1 MSYLDL
7 SDAVTQG
14 DWARL
19 LDLYWSP
26 AYPALIGLARLIS
39 GAGPRSEIAAIHV
52 VNFVGFVAMLAAFE
66 YLLRNLLRLRVPRS
80 ALSGPWAEAI
90 AYGLFAVLAFTMTPL
105 ELTTPDL
112 FSDAAILLAFGAL
125 LRLRKAETAT
135 AREAIVLGVALGLGG
150 LVKSFLIPWA
160 IVCWA
165 ILAIALRKRGTRQ
178 ILTGVAVWALFVIPW
193 SVALSLKAGR
203 PTFGD
208 AGRLTYG
215 WYVNMVDAPSEG
227 GVPPGAWTKNTERIL
242 PGVGVPGDSPYSDPM
257 WADPS
262 RFNQDIVPHFRL
274 GDQLKTLKVFYVF
287 YVQNFAPLLFLVL
300 LVVAVPRGARR
311 ESWRIGWPTY
321 MAAAAGLFAYAMVL
335 VTTRYVMPFVLVIA
349 LVLLATLPLARRLVP
364 LHAAIGLAIPVALE
378 ALLPDSQIGLA
389 LSASIIGGILAAVLI
404 PSLRRAVWMFG
415 ALVAILVVRILLA
428 PAISP
433 GLALVGTVVG
443 SVLALALVR
452 PARLAVWTVIAM
464 LAAFTGRMVL
474 ASDAILL
481 LAGTVALMFLY
492 WRVAAIALRDA
503 RPVWFADRTYAAL
516 AVILV
521 AVLLFRGSSRV
532 EQDHTALRRAA
543 SPSWGNLQWN
553 IAQELAGHGIGP
565 GTRIALVGPHAES
578 YWARTARLH
587 IVANVPRNRVAAFW
601 DLPAVAQDSLLAEF
615 RASGASVVIATIP
628 PSSGRLDSTWTPIK
642 YRGWIRPLR

>member
-14 DWARL
+14 DWRRL

-26 AYPALIGLARLIS
+26 AYPALIGLVRLIS
-39 GAGPRSEIAAIHV
+39 GSGPRTEIAAIHV

-66 YLLRNLLRLRVPRS
+66 YLWRGLLRLRVPRS

-90 AYGLFAVLAFTMTPL
+90 AYGLFALLAFTMTPL

-125 LRLRKAETAT
+125 LRLRQAETAS
-135 AREAIVLGVALGLGG
+135 AREATVLGVALGVGG

-160 IVCWA
+160 MVCWV
-165 ILAIALRKRGTRQ
+165 ILAIAFRRRGARH
-178 ILTGVAVWALFVIPW
+178 IAAGIAAWALFIVPW
-193 SVALSLKAGR
+193 SVALSIKAGR

-242 PGVGVPGDSPYSDPM
+242 PGVGIPGDSRYSDPM
-257 WADPS
+257 WGEPS

-274 GDQLKTLKVFYVF
+274 GDQLKTIKVFYVF

-311 ESWRIGWPTY
+311 ESWRVAWPVY
-321 MAAAAGLFAYAMVL
+321 LAAAAGLFAYAMVL
-335 VTTRYVMPFVLVIA
+335 VTTRYVMPFVLVST
-349 LVLLATLPLARRLVP
+349 LVLLATLPTARRLVP

-378 ALLPDSQIGLA
+378 VLLPDSQIGLA
-389 LSASIIGGILAAVLI
+389 LSASIIGGIVAAVLI
-404 PSLRRAVWMFG
+404 PSHRRAVWMLA
-415 ALVAILVVRILLA
+415 ALLALLVVRILLA

-433 GLALVGTVVG
+433 GLALLGTIVG

-452 PARLAVWTVIAM
+452 PARLAAWTVIAM
-464 LAAFTGRMVL
+464 LAAFTGRMML
-474 ASDAILL
+474 GSDPMLL
-481 LAGTVALMFLY
+481 LLGTVALTLLY
-492 WRVAAIALRDA
+492 WRIAVIAVRDS
-503 RPVWFADRTYAAL
+503 RPVWFARRTYAAL
-516 AVILV
+516 TLILV
-521 AVLLFRGSSRV
+521 AVLLFRASSRV
-532 EQDHTALRRAA
+532 EQDHTALARAA
-543 SPSWGNLQWN
+543 SPGWGNLQWN
-553 IAQELAGHGIGP
+553 IAQELAGRGIVP
-565 GTRIALVGPHAES
+565 GTRIALIGPHAES

-601 DLPAVAQDSLLAEF
+601 DLPTAAQDSLLAEF
-615 RASGASVVIATIP
+615 RAAGASVVIATIG
-628 PSSGRLDSTWTPIK
+628 PSSGQLDSTWTPVR